1 MTLYAVC
8 AAIEV
13 AEKGSP
19 WSRTKDLPTFLLNGA
34 THGLPDEAQARE
46 FAKDM
51 IRDMVTAGGNEQAL
65 KHIYI
70 NVAEV

>member
-1 MTLYAVC
+1 MKLYAVC
-8 AAIEV
+8 ASIEV

-19 WSRTKDLPTFLLNGA
+19 WGRTKDLPTFLLNGA
-34 THGLPDEAQARE
+34 THGLLDETQARE